1 VRYPRCSTD
10 RETAEKHNL
19 EWVTPGHSLF
29 EALRRHTLVLAQDA
43 FAKGACFYSLVHETP
58 ARIDFYRARVV
69 DGLGRVVHE
78 QLFAVELRENNPPI
92 IQEPGA
98 LSNLIPAPPAT
109 QLPSIAMSPEAVA
122 WLNEHALRPFLDQ
135 VRQERQE
142 EVDRIAAHVEVSLTE
157 LLQKVDEEIGKAAA
171 EVEQNITGAEGRLAQ
186 AETRH
191 ADLLTR
197 RDKRRRELER
207 QRSLSLQAVER
218 MVSVLILPH
227 PERESPEVRNLRPN
241 PETEATAMRVVME
254 HETAQGRHVYDVHE
268 KNLGYDLTSPDLN
281 SGELRLI
288 EVKGIGD
295 ANGTVVLTPNELRVA
310 QDRRDCYWLYVVTH
324 CNTKPQL
331 REPMKDPARF
341 AWHEVTKVQHY
352 WTDLKAIIVQDGAH
366 S

>member
-1 VRYPRCSTD
+1 MRYPRCSTD

-69 DGLGRVVHE
+69 DGLSRVVHE

-157 LLQKVDEEIGKAAA
+157 LLQKV
-171 EVEQNITGAEGRLAQ
+171 
-186 AETRH
+186 
-191 ADLLTR
+191 
-197 RDKRRRELER
+197 
-207 QRSLSLQAVER
+207 
-218 MVSVLILPH
+218 
-227 PERESPEVRNLRPN
+227 
-241 PETEATAMRVVME
+241 
-254 HETAQGRHVYDVHE
+254 
-268 KNLGYDLTSPDLN
+268 GYP
-281 SGELRLI
+281 
-288 EVKGIGD
+288 
-295 ANGTVVLTPNELRVA
+295 
-310 QDRRDCYWLYVVTH
+310 
-324 CNTKPQL
+324 
-331 REPMKDPARF
+331 
-341 AWHEVTKVQHY
+341 
-352 WTDLKAIIVQDGAH
+352 LKAGHLYTTTVSGF
-366 S
+366 